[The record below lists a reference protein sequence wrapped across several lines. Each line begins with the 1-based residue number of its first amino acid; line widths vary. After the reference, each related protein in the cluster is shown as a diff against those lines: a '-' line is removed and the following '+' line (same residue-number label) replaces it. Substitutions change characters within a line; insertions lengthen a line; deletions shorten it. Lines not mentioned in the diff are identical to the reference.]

1 MTTQPKIAVIIGS
14 IRPNRQGDK
23 PANWIADLAKASG
36 YFGAVE
42 VVDLKDYPL
51 PLFDAPTSDLWMP
64 TPNPIA
70 ARWQTKLSEFDGF
83 IIVTPEYNRSVPG
96 ALKNAIDWAYTPFV
110 KKAVA
115 FVSYGSVGGARAVE
129 HLRNILVEMQTVSV
143 RHSIHIGGS
152 DFAPVIFGQ
161 KSFDEVLVGQV
172 QFTGELLDNL
182 AWWAYATKAARDA
195 DLASQPVEAATEPA

>member
-1 MTTQPKIAVIIGS
+1 MTNNLKIAVIIGS

-23 PANWIADLAKASG
+23 PANWIANLAKASG

-64 TPNPIA
+64 TTNPVA
-70 ARWQTKLSEFDGF
+70 ARWQAKLSEFDGF

-96 ALKNAIDWAYTPFV
+96 ALKNAIDWAYKPFV

-129 HLRNILVEMQTVSV
+129 HLRNILVETQTVSV
-143 RHSIHIGGS
+143 RHTINIGGS

-161 KSFDEVLVGQV
+161 KSFEEVLVGQV
-172 QFTGELLDNL
+172 PFSGELLDNL
-182 AWWAYATKAARDA
+182 AWWTSATKAARDA
-195 DLASQPVEAATEPA
+195 DVPAWETTGASA